1 MCDLAWALQV
11 TPGTCQE
18 CVSRQAEPM
27 LPLELVMLGGHWELT
42 SPTACIVQW
51 RDNCVEHTALSQ
63 AHAALQSTEAFHIAC
78 PPTNCCMLCMQGFH
92 SESEDDQSDDEG
104 EHDEG
109 MSGDEE
115 MGEQGDFE
123 GSDGFDEVCC
133 TSVGACLEMD
143 KL

>member
-1 MCDLAWALQV
+1 
-11 TPGTCQE
+11 
-18 CVSRQAEPM
+18 
-27 LPLELVMLGGHWELT
+27 
-42 SPTACIVQW
+42 
-51 RDNCVEHTALSQ
+51 
-63 AHAALQSTEAFHIAC
+63 
-78 PPTNCCMLCMQGFH
+78 MLCMQGFH